1 MPKIADAPAEVQL
14 GVEEAPLAEVADAPR
29 PFRILLVGDFS
40 GRSWREGPPPSF
52 IPHPIDRDN
61 FDEVLDRMKVTVDL
75 EGFTLGFRELEDFHP
90 DRLYREVP
98 LFQSLERVPE
108 ASAPAPPRATA
119 AGGGLLDQILAD
131 SEPDKPVTAEDA
143 NDLAAFIRRATAGYT
158 APRQSAAARQEESR
172 RHALSGE
179 LMRFLLHHPRMQA
192 IEAAW
197 RAALFLV
204 RALDTDGEL
213 KVYLLDATLPELIA
227 HIDEAGKKLARVGR
241 WGLIAGNYTFGQ
253 SETEVR
259 ALGALAGMARSLG
272 GPFLAEGRLP
282 ESENAEEKKPWE
294 QLRRSDRAS
303 WLGLA
308 MPRFLLRL
316 PYGKETSPIESF
328 PFEEMNGSEHR
339 RYLWGNPAFFCACLI
354 GESFLAHGWELARRL
369 VRRIDGLPQHI
380 YREDGEPAAK
390 PCAEILM
397 TERAAESLL
406 DLGYMPLASLK
417 NEPAA
422 LIVRFQSIAAP
433 AAPLAGLS

>member
-1 MPKIADAPAEVQL
+1 MPNIADTRADVHL
-14 GVEEAPLAEVADAPR
+14 GVEEARQAERTDSSR
-29 PFRILLVGDFS
+29 PFRILLIGDFS
-40 GRSWREGPPPSF
+40 GRSGRQGPPPSF

-61 FDEVLDRMKVTVDL
+61 FEEVLERMKVAVDL
-75 EGFTLGFRELEDFHP
+75 EGFTLGFRELDDFHP
-90 DRLYREVP
+90 DRLYRDVP
-98 LFQSLERVPE
+98 LFQSLDRLPEEPERPAARPV
-108 ASAPAPPRATA
+108 AAP
-119 AGGGLLDQILAD
+119 GGLLDQIMAD
-131 SEPDKPVTAEDA
+131 NDPEKPVTAEDA

-158 APRQSAAARQEESR
+158 APRPTAAARQEESR

-179 LMRFLLHHPRMQA
+179 LMRFLLHHPGMQA
-192 IEAAW
+192 MEAAW
-197 RAALFLV
+197 RAAFFLV
-204 RALDTDGEL
+204 RALDTDGDL
-213 KVYLLDATLPELIA
+213 KIYLLDATLPELIA
-227 HIDEAGKKLARVGR
+227 QIDEAGKKLARVGR

-259 ALGALAGMARSLG
+259 ALASLAGFARALG
-272 GPFLAEGRLP
+272 APFLAEGRLP
-282 ESENAEEKKPWE
+282 QGENLEENKPWE
-294 QLRRSDRAS
+294 QLRRSDAAP

-328 PFEEMNGSEHR
+328 PFEEMTGSEHR
-339 RYLWGNPAFFCACLI
+339 SYLWGNPAFFCACLI
-354 GESFLAHGWELARRL
+354 GQSFVAQGWELARRL
-369 VRRIDGLPQHI
+369 ARRIDGLPQHI
-380 YREDGEPAAK
+380 YREDGEPVAK

-433 AAPLAGLS
+433 AAPLAGLC